1 MQLCYSILKFM
12 YKNLIFFSITFL
24 HIPTLFSQS
33 VDTLK
38 AIELNEIEFFV
49 KPSRNEV
56 QRLPEIQNGIIYS
69 GKKNEVIKLG
79 TIDADLSI
87 NNSRQ
92 VFGKVPGV
100 TVWENDGSGIQVGIA
115 TRGLSPNRSWEFN
128 TRQNG
133 GDISGESFGY
143 PEAYYSPALEGIE
156 KIEIVRGAAALQYGP
171 QFGGLLNYV
180 FKKGDP
186 NKKIAFETQQTTG
199 TYGLFNSYNALGG
212 TNKKV
217 SYYAFFHHRN
227 ADGWRKNNNYEIN
240 TGYASLT
247 YSITPKMALS
257 FDYTNMKFNSKQ
269 PGGLTDVQFE
279 KDPQESYRNR
289 NWMTVPWNVASIN
302 YNYNISENTFLTAKV
317 FSIIGERTTVGFVS
331 AITTPDTFNTILRS
345 FNPRQVDKD
354 HYQNIGSE
362 VRLLQSYQL
371 MGQKQ
376 SVSLGVRTYKG
387 VMNRYQ
393 LGKGT
398 TGADLDVNLTD
409 PTWGKQLTYFTD
421 NYAFFAEH
429 LFKFGKRLSVTP
441 GARYEIITNS
451 AEGYY
456 KISSGKQDEI
466 SKESRT
472 RNVLLAGIGAEFKTS
487 STTNMY
493 ANFSQNYRPI
503 TFSELTPSGTTDVI
517 DPNLKDAFGHNID
530 GGFRGTFK
538 EAVSFDVGAF
548 YLLYNN
554 RIGTITQNGA
564 PFKTNIG
571 TSESKGIESYLEI
584 DVLGLAL
591 GSTRYGHL
599 NLYVSYSYI
608 NATYTRW
615 DNPALVNDPAKT
627 LVGKKVEYVPQ
638 QTQRYGATYIYK
650 TFSATFQLNKVDAVY
665 ADAANTET
673 PNTTAMVGK
682 IPAYTIM
689 DASLTY
695 GFAKKYNCKAGVNNL
710 TDVNYFTRRAGG
722 YPGPGLMPGNGRTFF
737 VSLGAKF

>member
-1 MQLCYSILKFM
+1 MKYTLY
-12 YKNLIFFSITFL
+12 FFSFCTAFYFQAKAQ
-24 HIPTLFSQS
+24 TSDS
-33 VDTLK
+33 LK
-38 AIELNEIEFFV
+38 TVELKEIEFFV
-49 KPSRNEV
+49 KPSKNEV
-56 QRLPEIQNGIIYS
+56 QRLPEIQDGIIFS

-79 TIDADLSI
+79 NIDADLSI

-143 PEAYYSPALEGIE
+143 PEAYYSPALEGVE

-180 FKKGDP
+180 VKKGDP
-186 NKKIAFETQQTTG
+186 NKTLTFETQQTTG
-199 TYGLFNSYNALGG
+199 TYGLFNSYNAMGG
-212 TNKKV
+212 TYKKI
-217 SYYAFFHHRN
+217 SYYAFFHHRS

-247 YSITPKMALS
+247 YSITPKMTLS

-269 PGGLTDVQFE
+269 PGGLTDAQFE

-289 NWMTVPWNVASIN
+289 NWMTVPWNVACVN
-302 YNYNISENTFLTAKV
+302 YNYAISENTFLTAKV
-317 FSIIGERTTVGFVS
+317 FGIIAERNSVGFVS
-331 AITTPDTFNTILRS
+331 ALTVADTFNTTLRS
-345 FNPRQVDKD
+345 YNPRQVDRDNYK
-354 HYQNIGSE
+354 NIGSE
-362 VRLLQSYQL
+362 IRLLQAYSL

-376 SVSLGVRTYKG
+376 SVSVGVRAYKG
-387 VMNRYQ
+387 EMNRRQ

-398 TGADLDVNLTD
+398 TGFDLDINLTD
-409 PTWGKQLTYFTD
+409 PTWGRSLTYFTD

-456 KISSGKQDEI
+456 KVSSGKQDEI

-487 STTNMY
+487 SKTNLY

-538 EAVSFDVGAF
+538 ESVSFDIGGF

-564 PFKTNIG
+564 PYRTNIG
-571 TSESKGIESYLEI
+571 TSESKGIESYVEV
-584 DVLGLAL
+584 DVLGLAT
-591 GSTRYGHL
+591 GCARYGHL

-650 TFSATFQLNKVDAVY
+650 TFSATFQLNAIDAVY
-665 ADAANTET
+665 ADAVNTET
-673 PNTTAMVGK
+673 ANATATVGK

-710 TDVNYFTRRAGG
+710 ADVNYFTRRAGG